1 MRDGRKSRQDRERD
15 RFNATRYGRKN
26 EENPDVDIPHALF
39 ILRNPTGFGKRRE
52 GGFLMVS
59 ALKPVTGLFSNRP
72 LISRDPHRISIIFK
86 ILISVKPILFSSRR

>member
-1 MRDGRKSRQDRERD
+1 MRDGRKSRQDREND

-52 GGFLMVS
+52 GGFLQ
-59 ALKPVTGLFSNRP
+59 PTPN
-72 LISRDPHRISIIFK
+72 FK
-86 ILISVKPILFSSRR
+86 GSQ